1 MATRAENPFGK
12 RPDELRHIL
21 NDLDTVKP
29 KLRAVA
35 DHEIR
40 TIASVDDVVT
50 SILGLLDEPSP
61 IEERSG

>member
-21 NDLDTVKP
+21 NDLDTVEP

-35 DHEIR
+35 DHEIP
-40 TIASVDDVVT
+40 TTASVDDVVT
-50 SILGLLDEPSP
+50 SILGLLDEPPP